1 MPSPPPASVWTR
13 AALRWRHLEP
23 PGWVLLSLA
32 VVALGLWRGGTVPPW
47 PGGSGPLTA
56 VLAVAGA
63 LALGRW
69 RAQRRLADGRALL
82 IGAAVLMLVATG
94 VFLALL
100 SRYTFTIPSTG
111 EVAVKGFVCTPEA
124 RLIYPLTCPDDD
136 LDALRSAEYEAT
148 RIWQAW
154 SVDLVRLGLL
164 LSWFLA
170 WTAACWLATGLAR
183 PGFQSLIR
191 HAPATA
197 DGQQP
202 YLFVSYAHA
211 DLAALLPILD
221 RLHAAG
227 QPLWFDK
234 GLEGASD
241 WDTSLALQVQGCQ
254 ALLLFL
260 SPASVASPWVQREVR
275 YADDLG
281 KPVFAVRIGDTALTP
296 ALALRLGRNQ
306 VIEGSP
312 DEIAMQVLQR
322 FSPPSAAG

>member
-1 MPSPPPASVWTR
+1 MPASTTSSVWART
-13 AALRWRHLEP
+13 ALRWRHLEP
-23 PGWVLLSLA
+23 PGWVLLTLA
-32 VVALGLWRGGTVPPW
+32 AVALGLWRGGTVPPW
-47 PGGSGPLTA
+47 PGGIGPLTA

-69 RAQRRLADGRALL
+69 MAQRRMGSGRGRL
-82 IGAAVLMLVATG
+82 IGAVLLLLLAAG
-94 VFLALL
+94 LFLALM
-100 SRYTFTIPSTG
+100 SRYTFTIPSSG

-124 RLIYPLTCPDDD
+124 RQIYPLTCPDDD

-148 RIWQAW
+148 RIWQPW

-170 WTAACWLATGLAR
+170 WAAACVLAAGLAR

-191 HAPATA
+191 QAPATA

-202 YLFVSYAHA
+202 YVFVSYAHA
-211 DLAALLPILD
+211 DLADLLPILD
-221 RLHAAG
+221 RLDAAG

-234 GLEGASD
+234 GLEGATD
-241 WDTSLALQVQGCQ
+241 WDTSLALKLQGCQ

-281 KPVFAVRIGDTALTP
+281 KPVFAVRIGDTALSP

-312 DEIAMQVLQR
+312 DEIVARFLQR
-322 FSPPSAAG
+322 FSPPTAAG

>member
-1 MPSPPPASVWTR
+1 V
-13 AALRWRHLEP
+13 
-23 PGWVLLSLA
+23 VLLLLA
-32 VVALGLWRGGTVPPW
+32 AGL
-47 PGGSGPLTA
+47 
-56 VLAVAGA
+56 
-63 LALGRW
+63 
-69 RAQRRLADGRALL
+69 
-82 IGAAVLMLVATG
+82 
-94 VFLALL
+94 FLALM
-100 SRYTFTIPSTG
+100 SRYTFTIPSSG

-124 RLIYPLTCPDDD
+124 RQIYPLTCPDDD

-148 RIWQAW
+148 RIWQPW

-170 WTAACWLATGLAR
+170 WAAACVLAAGLAR

-191 HAPATA
+191 QAPATA

-202 YLFVSYAHA
+202 YVFVSYAHA
-211 DLAALLPILD
+211 DLADLLPILD
-221 RLHAAG
+221 RLDAAG

-234 GLEGASD
+234 GLEGATD
-241 WDTSLALQVQGCQ
+241 WDTSLALKLQDSQ

-281 KPVFAVRIGDTALTP
+281 KPVFAVRIGDTALSP

-312 DEIAMQVLQR
+312 DEIVARFLQR
-322 FSPPSAAG
+322 FSPPTAAG